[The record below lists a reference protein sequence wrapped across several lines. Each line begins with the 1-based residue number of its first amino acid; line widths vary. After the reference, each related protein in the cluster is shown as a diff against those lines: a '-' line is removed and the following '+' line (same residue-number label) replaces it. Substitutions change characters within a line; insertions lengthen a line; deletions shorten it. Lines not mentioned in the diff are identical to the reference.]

1 MNHHLLRMTRQVAPA
16 MALCMFGAGEIVCT
30 AALAEPAAPG
40 ELVIER
46 QVGPR
51 IAYRGLPH
59 ASYPIESSVATFPK
73 QPFDEAIG
81 SISTATDA
89 ELSTHGSM
97 GLIGSSIVNAMQPL
111 TTGLLGGNAASGGN
125 GISGATGGFGGAI
138 VGATGGLGS
147 SIPSTINQALAPL
160 SSMGAV
166 GVTK

>member
-1 MNHHLLRMTRQVAPA
+1 MNHLLRVTRRAAPA
-16 MALCMFGAGEIVCT
+16 MALCLFGASEIVST

-59 ASYPIESSVATFPK
+59 DNYPIDSSVATFPK

-81 SISTATDA
+81 SISAATDA

-111 TTGLLGGNAASGGN
+111 TAGLVGGNAASGGN

-166 GVTK
+166 GAPK